1 VAHSAPTKTVVQD
14 PTVVPGPL
22 RGLCPPV
29 SEIMVLEARKVFDF
43 CFQEDLLERC
53 FFVPQLTNGA
63 AVIDCQIVDVVCTEV
78 NDREHLPDGKGLALV
93 SLQITLTINVTIV
106 PATGAQPIVLT
117 RTIAFPKRV
126 VLCAPL
132 GTDVTCDV
140 RGTCIC
146 TVQPPVVTNGQVIP
160 TTEPNVCCTIQLCIV
175 VILDTR
181 LTSP

>member
-1 VAHSAPTKTVVQD
+1 VAHSVSAKIGVQD
-14 PTVVPGPL
+14 PAVVPGPL
-22 RGLCPPV
+22 RGVCPPV

-53 FFVPQLTNGA
+53 FNVPQLNNGA
-63 AVIDCQIVDVVCTEV
+63 AVIDCEIVDVVCSEI

-93 SLQITLTINVTIV
+93 SLQITLTINVTIA
-106 PATGAQPIVLT
+106 PSPHAHPIVLT

-146 TVQPPVVTNGQVIP
+146 TVQPPVVNNNGQVIP
-160 TTEPNVCCTIQLCIV
+160 TTEPNVCCTIQLCMV
-175 VILDTR
+175 VIVDCHRTW
-181 LTSP
+181 